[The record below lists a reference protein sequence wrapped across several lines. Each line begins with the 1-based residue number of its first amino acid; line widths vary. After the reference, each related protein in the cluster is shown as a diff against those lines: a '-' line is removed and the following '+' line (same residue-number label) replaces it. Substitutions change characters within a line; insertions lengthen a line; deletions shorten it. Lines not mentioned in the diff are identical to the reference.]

1 MHDIS
6 GEAMQLFLFNNF
18 HTFKKKKKSVSFKT
32 IWDSAYV
39 KLVIQNSDDEGI
51 FDVLFC
57 KGSETGYAVSAQ
69 VVIQLDFPWLHK
81 AYPFF
86 R

>member
-1 MHDIS
+1 MK
-6 GEAMQLFLFNNF
+6 QCNCFFLT
-18 HTFKKKKKSVSFKT
+18 TFIHLKKKQKTSVSFKT

-57 KGSETGYAVSAQ
+57 KGSETGYVVSAQ
-69 VVIQLDFPWLHK
+69 VVI
-81 AYPFF
+81 
-86 R
+86 